1 MQLDELNVPELEKES
16 DALPEDDGLPVADS
30 LLEKEM
36 KDDEV
41 PVFVVVVDDVI
52 VTLSAPVFV
61 VVVLAVMVR
70 V

>member
-16 DALPEDDGLPVADS
+16 DALPKDDGLPVADS
-30 LLEKEM
+30 LVERE
-36 KDDEV
+36 DDEV
-41 PVFVVVVDDVI
+41 RTVPDAEVVVND

>member
-30 LLEKEM
+30 LLEII
-36 KDDEV
+36 DEV